1 MYIEEKTYEIKL
13 TEKEL
18 IRYYANK
25 IVEDGL
31 DDTQQFSRCVYFFE
45 YKQKDFI
52 EKHKKEILHF
62 INLDERVADVHIDDD
77 CFDMV
82 FYLDYCPYYY
92 EDDIANSLN
101 RKEEIKIFRNFIKYI
116 QRQEKIKGKDNFY
129 TSTRVLTD
137 EFLNT
142 LKKDDHDAFLNRVKQ
157 IVWES
162 GFINHNTYKYEVMI
176 NYKNVR
182 ELKFLINEHIE
193 ELIEQEENEES
204 R

>member
-1 MYIEEKTYEIKL
+1 MYF
-13 TEKEL
+13 
-18 IRYYANK
+18 N
-25 IVEDGL
+25 
-31 DDTQQFSRCVYFFE
+31 E
-45 YKQKDFI
+45 YKQKEFI
-52 EKHKKEILHF
+52 IAHKKEILHF
-62 INLDERVADVHIDDD
+62 IKLDERVADVNINDK

-92 EDDIANSLN
+92 NDEIANSLN
-101 RKEEIKIFRNFIKYI
+101 RQKEIKIFRDFIKYI
-116 QRQEKIKGKDNFY
+116 QGQEKYEGKDNFC
-129 TSTRVLTD
+129 TSTRVLIN
-137 EFLNT
+137 EFQNK
-142 LKKDDHDAFLNRVKQ
+142 LKKADHDAFSNRVKQ

-193 ELIEQEENEES
+193 ELIEEEENEES

>member
-1 MYIEEKTYEIKL
+1 M
-13 TEKEL
+13 
-18 IRYYANK
+18 
-25 IVEDGL
+25 
-31 DDTQQFSRCVYFFE
+31 
-45 YKQKDFI
+45 
-52 EKHKKEILHF
+52 
-62 INLDERVADVHIDDD
+62 DERVADVHIDDD

-92 EDDIANSLN
+92 EDEIANSLN

-116 QRQEKIKGKDNFY
+116 QRQEKLKGKENFY
-129 TSTRVLTD
+129 TSIRVLING
-137 EFLNT
+137 FNNT
-142 LKKDDHDAFLNRVKQ
+142 LKKADNDAFLNRVKQ

-162 GFINHNTYKYEVMI
+162 GFINDNTYKYEVMI

-193 ELIEQEENEES
+193 ELIEEEENEES